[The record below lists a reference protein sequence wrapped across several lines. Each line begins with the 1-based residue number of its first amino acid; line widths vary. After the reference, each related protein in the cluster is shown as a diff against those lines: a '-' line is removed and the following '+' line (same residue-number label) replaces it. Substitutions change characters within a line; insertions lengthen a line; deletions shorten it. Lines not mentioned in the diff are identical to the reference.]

1 MADVDEVQK
10 LYKDLRKLVKR
21 ENYKKALNIC
31 TQLRKKVPAADEPVV
46 CHCVCLLYQ
55 EQWQKALDVAE
66 KALGGGARSAASFL
80 LLERAYCLYKLQRLD
95 EALSLIGGADKGATD
110 GVALQHLQAQVLYR
124 QAKFGDAVAIYNG
137 VLAHEDDPTE
147 TLSNLAA
154 ACVLGGR
161 SGEALEAVPEDF
173 VAKASKHE
181 LAYNLSIAAA
191 DSGDLALAE
200 KRLQQAESTAR
211 AVLAEDGWDAAEI
224 EGEVACVLCQLAYV
238 MQRGG
243 DGSRAAKIYKS
254 VLKAGPDDKA
264 LVAVAS
270 NNLAALRGE
279 RDLFN
284 NLKLVGRAAAP
295 EAKLAER
302 AREAVARNQA
312 LLALYG
318 NKFDECR
325 KAVAALEQSF
335 PNGDVAARSV
345 LRAALLLREG
355 KHAEAE
361 AALSALGPENE
372 EAQLTLAHVLL
383 TRGETAR
390 AAAVLRAV
398 PALQHR
404 PGTVATLV
412 AMFADAGDDETARA
426 VFDAALKDQAA
437 KKPKS
442 AATAS
447 TSEGEVQMRSAAAR
461 FMLDR
466 GLHEEA
472 AAAYQA
478 IAEAA
483 AGTAREAEAVA
494 ELVLALTR
502 CGTEAA
508 LERAEEWAAKLPA
521 PEAAGPEEDEG
532 EELLDAEALE
542 SAAPLR
548 ALSRRLQA
556 KGAAVVKLGDGGG
569 LAGGAKKKLPNPA
582 RAAKKRAK
590 LRARHV
596 AKLEARLAAAPA
608 GPGKAQKLPEPDKE
622 LWIPRR
628 ERASY
633 LKKRRGGAR
642 TSSTSAQ
649 GGAAL
654 ARDVAKLDA
663 RARKEAELS
672 NPAQKVVKGVLNT
685 SRDAMSRKSGRKKKK

>member
-95 EALSLIGGADKGATD
+95 EALSLIGGADAGATD

-200 KRLQQAESTAR
+200 QRLQQAESTAR

-238 MQRGG
+238 VQRGG
-243 DGSRAAKIYKS
+243 DGARAAKIYKS
-254 VLKAGPDDKA
+254 VLKAGPNDKA

-412 AMFADAGDDETARA
+412 AMYADAGDDETARA
-426 VFDAALKDQAA
+426 VFDAALTDDAA
-437 KKPKS
+437 KKPAS
-442 AATAS
+442 A
-447 TSEGEVQMRSAAAR
+447 GEVQMRSAAAR

-483 AGTAREAEAVA
+483 TGTAREAEAVA

-508 LERAEEWAAKLPA
+508 LGRAEEWAAKLPA
-521 PEAAGPEEDEG
+521 PEAAGPEED

-569 LAGGAKKKLPNPA
+569 LAGGAKKKLPNAA

-622 LWIPRR
+622 LWTPRR

-654 ARDVAKLDA
+654 SRDVAKLDA
-663 RARKEAELS
+663 RARKESELS